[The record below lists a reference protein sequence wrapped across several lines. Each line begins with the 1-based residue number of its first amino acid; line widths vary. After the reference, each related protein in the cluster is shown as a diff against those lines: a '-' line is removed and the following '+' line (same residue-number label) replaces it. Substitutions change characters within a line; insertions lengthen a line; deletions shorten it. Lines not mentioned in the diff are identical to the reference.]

1 MDPEDAEV
9 RSVRERCTA
18 AFPSRAHVFPVAR
31 VPIDGGVGVASPACA
46 WQADPC
52 PFARDQHSVATEKMV
67 RAHAKWRECDCS
79 MFRMSEGEGDLMVRA
94 HAGDGFEDWMS
105 PAWMFSTARLDALAS
120 EAQVTRAQGGGRAQ
134 GGRASVAGER
144 ERLRARAFEEEQ
156 NTRASEEEHTAGAV
170 LRALRPSAQRE
181 RWGEPVSAGVGL
193 LANRRRR
200 RRRRR
205 RRTRRTR
212 TRRRCACCPHARAQ
226 RAAAREAC
234 RGSSGEGRASVVGE
248 RERLREA
255 CRGASGE
262 GRASVVGERERLRAR
277 AFEEEQNT
285 RASEEEH
292 TAGAVLRA

>member
-31 VPIDGGVGVASPACA
+31 VPIDGGVGVASPACAWGGCVWGGCCLAACA

-170 LRALRPSAQRE
+170 LR
-181 RWGEPVSAGVGL
+181 V
-193 LANRRRR
+193 
-200 RRRRR
+200 
-205 RRTRRTR
+205 
-212 TRRRCACCPHARAQ
+212 
-226 RAAAREAC
+226 
-234 RGSSGEGRASVVGE
+234 
-248 RERLREA
+248 
-255 CRGASGE
+255 
-262 GRASVVGERERLRAR
+262 
-277 AFEEEQNT
+277 
-285 RASEEEH
+285 
-292 TAGAVLRA
+292 